1 MIVDGIFEW
10 FKGWFSILSGIWGL
24 ILIPPAILLIWN
36 RKRRM
41 VGVGFAILVV
51 MFLIIL
57 THDVIAY
64 KQHRRPAVPFYEWLF
79 TLLIPHGDSRTTLLD
94 VPLSDYYT
102 ADISHYWSGNYG
114 VTVWIPNRIW
124 DISEEDCIC
133 LDKDIQISGLFK
145 RANMQIVDFI
155 SQTNQ
160 AKKGEWRPKGGGSTI
175 HYEYNVPSDLPLDET
190 LTIEIKLSGNLK
202 RFRSRF
208 PDARIKVEKLG
219 VK

>member
-1 MIVDGIFEW
+1 MADDISEW
-10 FKGWFSILSGIWGL
+10 FKGWFSILSGIWGF
-24 ILIPPAILLIWN
+24 ILIPFAISFICD

-41 VGVGFAILVV
+41 VGVSFAILVA
-51 MFLIIL
+51 MFLILL

-64 KQHRRPAVPFYEWLF
+64 KQHRRPAIPFYEWLF
-79 TLLIPHGDSRTTLLD
+79 TILIPHGDSRTTLLD
-94 VPLSDYYT
+94 VPLSDYYAT
-102 ADISHYWSGNYG
+102 NISHYWRGNYG
-114 VTVWIPNRIW
+114 ITVWVPNRIW
-124 DISEEDCIC
+124 DISEENCIC
-133 LDKDIQISGLFK
+133 LDNDIQISGSFK

-160 AKKGEWRPKGGGSTI
+160 AKKGEWHPKGGGATI

-208 PDARIKVEKLG
+208 PDARIRVEKLC